1 MEVGG
6 LRWGASYWLAANVSW
21 PFAEIHV
28 TSERICVAMD
38 FLCFHKKYTF
48 STSEVISIRK
58 KTGLFSVGII
68 IEHSKKDY
76 LPFFLFWTPN
86 YPL

>member
-1 MEVGG
+1 
-6 LRWGASYWLAANVSW
+6 
-21 PFAEIHV
+21 
-28 TSERICVAMD
+28 MD